1 MKKRVLLLTTS
12 ALLSLGLLGSCNKDK
27 GKSSEASSEESSE
40 VVDPEADWPVKE
52 WSDAEKAIFEEVLG
66 TGNVIPFYYI
76 KDQVVAKKAGKV
88 TVTCTDSDQFT
99 AADLTAYSNKFTRYG
114 YEARDDSSF
123 SARALHY
130 RTKLSSTYAFDSF
143 LDVSVEI
150 IKNNKWVVTA
160 MIGQEVRNNSFA
172 GRDTPYGKTQML
184 AVSQAVE
191 KYFQKSGEPN
201 LALPEVLH
209 DPENTSIKQVDFI
222 DSRWAKAYAKS
233 HPASESSTPEYYAD
247 PVGRPQAQI
256 VYTTT
261 DTDIASAKAVLLA
274 SYEDAGFASIE
285 QNDSSAKKA
294 SFFRSEVGFE
304 ADLVDTKSY
313 TDEDTDLGVPARVT
327 ATVSAQKVHDY
338 SGAYKYIKNT
348 VVEEDTK
355 LGIGP
360 VVERYFNA
368 DKDEG
373 DDDII
378 FPSLTLGSNFSARI
392 ADNRYNDWKSS
403 GTVGPK
409 KLTATLNDIE
419 DSESDARAAMV
430 AAGWKW
436 SALDNFYYLN
446 DISVTFTYTAKV
458 TDPTVVPSKL
468 VLVFED
474 HPDGLIVTK

>member
-12 ALLSLGLLGSCNKDK
+12 ALLTLGLLGSCNKDK
-27 GKSSEASSEESSE
+27 DKSSEESSEESSE

-76 KDQVVAKKAGKV
+76 QDQVVAKKSGKV

-99 AADLTAYSNKFTRYG
+99 TADLTAYAAKFQRFG

-130 RTKLSSTYAFDSF
+130 RTKLSSTYAFDNF

-172 GRDTPYGKTQML
+172 GRDTPYGKTQMF

-191 KYFQKSGEPN
+191 KYFQKSGVTGLE
-201 LALPEVLH
+201 LPEELH
-209 DPENTSIKQVDFI
+209 DAEDTSVTQIDFL
-222 DSRWAKAYAKS
+222 DARWAAAYAKS
-233 HPASESSTPEYYAD
+233 HPEDGAAEYYTD
-247 PVGRPQAQI
+247 PIGKPQASI
-256 VYTTT
+256 IYTTT
-261 DTDIASAKAVLLA
+261 DDKIATAKSNLLA

-294 SFFRSEVGFE
+294 SFFRSEAGFE

-313 TDEDTDLGVPARVT
+313 TDDSTDLGVQAKVT
-327 ATVSAQKVHDY
+327 ATISSQKVHDY
-338 SGAYKYIKNT
+338 SGAYKYIKDT
-348 VVEEDTK
+348 VVEEETK

-368 DKDEG
+368 EKEELESDL
-373 DDDII
+373 I
-378 FPSLTLGSNFSARI
+378 FPSFTLGSNFSARI

-403 GTVGPK
+403 GEVGPR
-409 KLTATLNDIE
+409 KLTVTLNDIE
-419 DSESDARAAMV
+419 DSESEAQAAMD
-430 AAGWKW
+430 AAEYTWDPN
-436 SALDNFYYLN
+436 DNCYYS
-446 DISVTFTYTAKV
+446 DHISVTFSYTARV
-458 TDPTVVPSKL
+458 TDPTVVPSRL
-468 VLVFED
+468 VLVFEY
-474 HPDGLIVTK
+474 HEVVNAII

>member
-12 ALLSLGLLGSCNKDK
+12 ALLTLGLLGSCSKDK
-27 GKSSEASSEESSE
+27 DKSSEESSEESSE

-52 WSDAEKAIFEEVLG
+52 WSAEEKAIFEEVLG

-76 KDQVVAKKAGKV
+76 QDQVVAKKAGKV

-99 AADLTAYSNKFTRYG
+99 TADLTAYQNKFIRCG

-130 RTKLSSTYAFDSF
+130 RAKISSTYAFDTF

-160 MIGQEVRNNSFA
+160 MIGKEVRNNSFA
-172 GRDTPYGKTQML
+172 GRDTPYGKTQMF

-201 LALPEVLH
+201 LALPEELH
-209 DPENTSIKQVDFI
+209 DPENTSIKQVDFV

-233 HPASESSTPEYYAD
+233 HPASESETPEYYTD
-247 PVGRPQAQI
+247 PVGRPEAQI

-294 SFFRSEVGFE
+294 SFFRSEAGFE

-313 TDEDTDLGVPARVT
+313 TDDDTELGVPARVV

-348 VVEEDTK
+348 VVEEETK

-368 DKDEG
+368 EKEELESDL
-373 DDDII
+373 I
-378 FPSLTLGSNFSARI
+378 FPSFTLGSNFSARI

-403 GTVGPK
+403 GEVGPR
-409 KLTATLNDIE
+409 KLTVTLNDIE
-419 DSESDARAAMV
+419 DSESEAQAAMD
-430 AAGWKW
+430 AAEYTWDPN
-436 SALDNFYYLN
+436 DNCYYS
-446 DISVTFTYTAKV
+446 DHISVTFSYTARV
-458 TDPTVVPSKL
+458 TDPTVVPSRL
-468 VLVFED
+468 VLVFEY
-474 HPDGLIVTK
+474 HEVVNAII